1 MLRTDAKALDARV
14 EAGILLIREKEMNLF
29 SNNLNAI
36 GTQVILLISLLALLV
51 GSSLGGTYCWIW
63 VYYLC

>member
-1 MLRTDAKALDARV
+1 
-14 EAGILLIREKEMNLF
+14 
-29 SNNLNAI
+29 LNAI